1 MAGEQGVKLL
11 GAWFSPFAQR
21 VELALKLKGVKYVAV
36 EEDIFNK
43 SPLLLKSNPVLKKIP
58 VLLHN
63 EKSICESLVI
73 VEYIDETWKLNP
85 ILPQDPSDKAVA
97 RFWAKYIDEKLIEV
111 IRKILFSKAEEQ
123 EEAVK
128 QAKEAL
134 EVLEE
139 EVKGKKLF
147 GGDTI
152 GLIDITL
159 GWISL
164 WLGVIEEASNVQI
177 FDSEKF
183 PCLAKWVLNYLEYP
197 FVKETMP
204 PRDQL
209 ADFFKNFRW
218 KKRFNVAVRTAEG
231 LAYLHHE
238 CLEWVI
244 YCDVK
249 PVNILL
255 DSEFESKIS
264 DFGLAKLSP
273 RGKQTLE
280 ASRISGTKGYTAP
293 K

>member
-43 SPLLLKSNPVLKKIP
+43 SPLLLKSNPVHKKIP

-97 RFWAKYIDEKLIEV
+97 RFWAKFIDEKLIEV
-111 IRKILFSKAEEQ
+111 IRKILFSEGEQQ

-159 GWISL
+159 GWISP

-177 FDSEKF
+177 FYSEKF

-209 ADFFKNFRW
+209 VDFFKNFRQ
-218 KKRFNVAVRTAEG
+218 TI
-231 LAYLHHE
+231 LA
-238 CLEWVI
+238 
-244 YCDVK
+244 
-249 PVNILL
+249 
-255 DSEFESKIS
+255 SQASK
-264 DFGLAKLSP
+264 
-273 RGKQTLE
+273 
-280 ASRISGTKGYTAP
+280 
-293 K
+293 